1 MVLIRTLKNF
11 FEGEEIQILENGNRL
26 ISDKGVKVTTQDN
39 LILTANELD
48 YNKEKSILL
57 LSGNVIIDDPNNNIK
72 IKTKNIIYEKKDEK
86 IYTTNETSINIENK
100 YYINSQNITYEKNL
114 KTLSASEKV
123 EIVDN
128 YENFISAEKFLF

>member
-1 MVLIRTLKNF
+1 MKNNRKMRIIKTFITSILFFICFGFNSNSEEFF

-57 LSGNVIIDDPNNNIK
+57 LSGNVLLMIPIII
-72 IKTKNIIYEKKDEK
+72 
-86 IYTTNETSINIENK
+86 
-100 YYINSQNITYEKNL
+100 
-114 KTLSASEKV
+114 
-123 EIVDN
+123 
-128 YENFISAEKFLF
+128 

>member
-1 MVLIRTLKNF
+1 M
-11 FEGEEIQILENGNRL
+11 

-39 LILTANELD
+39 LILTANKLD

-72 IKTKNIIYEKKDEK
+72 IETKNIIYEKKDEK
-86 IYTTNETSINIENK
+86 IYTKNETSINVENK
-100 YYINSQNITYEKNL
+100 YYINSQNIIYEKNL

-128 YENFISAEKFLF
+128 YEKS

>member
-1 MVLIRTLKNF
+1 MRTLKNF
-11 FEGEEIQILENGNRL
+11 FEGEEIKILENGNRL

-39 LILTANELD
+39 LILTANKLD

-86 IYTTNETSINIENK
+86 IYTQNETSINIENK
-100 YYINSQNITYEKNL
+100 YYINSQNIIYEKNL
-114 KTLSASEKV
+114 KTLSSSEKV
-123 EIVDN
+123 SIKIIMKN
-128 YENFISAEKFLF
+128 S

>member
-1 MVLIRTLKNF
+1 MKNNKKMKIIKTFITSILFFIFIGFNSNSEEFF

-48 YNKEKSILL
+48 YNKDKSILL

-72 IKTKNIIYEKKDEK
+72 IETKNIKSKEC
-86 IYTTNETSINIENK
+86 K
-100 YYINSQNITYEKNL
+100 Y
-114 KTLSASEKV
+114 
-123 EIVDN
+123 
-128 YENFISAEKFLF
+128 